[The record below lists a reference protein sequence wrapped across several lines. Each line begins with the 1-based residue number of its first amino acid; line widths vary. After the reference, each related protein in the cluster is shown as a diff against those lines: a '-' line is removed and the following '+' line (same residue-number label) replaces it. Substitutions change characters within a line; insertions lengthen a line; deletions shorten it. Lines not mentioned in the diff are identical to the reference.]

1 MRSMATHGFQVE
13 VYGLV
18 QALEKRLGTRLTGS
32 APFRRICELLVL
44 QECTHFDIEEEY
56 YCRDFMSEYSFLYG
70 RIMENVERLA
80 RRVHF
85 FRNGSFDN
93 KDYLGYVVLRPIKR
107 HASPA
112 VLAQVGRTLLRYD
125 YDKERQF
132 LRCGATYDVHLRD
145 EAFSLYGAPFIQ
157 QDTQVM
163 CCAHAAM
170 WVANRLL
177 SRNQAA
183 IRDFYPHEIALMST
197 QRLVHGPTL
206 PTRGLFIEQILGC
219 IQQMGFEPLF
229 YDYGQQA
236 ADDRRYADGILYRYV
251 ESGIPTIVVTPRHAV
266 CAVGHTFDPALRPP
280 FRSQYLTPTTWVSHF
295 IVNDDASGPYMLLP
309 NRPGNRQPD
318 VPGQIPYSLRRRV
331 EGIIVPLPKNILV
344 PGEEAERRAVDVL
357 YTDRRI
363 TEHVNKQAGGE
374 HHQFVA
380 AYRRGRLVLRTFL
393 EQSHQL
399 KRRMSL
405 LAAENH
411 APSGL
416 KKIAEKYRDITM
428 PRWVWVTEISAPDL
442 FAAPLTGDRKMFGEI
457 ITDATSS
464 PYADPE
470 FVVHIPGLLRL
481 NDPRKPYETRYVH
494 ELKDD
499 KPYKHCVLD
508 TGN

>member
-1 MRSMATHGFQVE
+1 MHSMATHAFQGE
-13 VYGLV
+13 VDGLV
-18 QALEKRLGTRLTGS
+18 QALEKELGTRLQGS

-44 QECTHFDIEEEY
+44 QECTHLDIEEEY

-85 FRNGSFDN
+85 FRNGSFGN
-93 KDYLGYVVLRPIKR
+93 EDYLGYVVLRPIKR
-107 HASPA
+107 HARPA
-112 VLAQVGRTLLRYD
+112 VLSQVGRTLLRYD

-145 EAFSLYGAPFIQ
+145 EAFALYGAPFIQ

-197 QRLVHGPTL
+197 QRLAIGPTL
-206 PTRGLFIEQILGC
+206 PTPGLVIDQILGC
-219 IQQMGFEPLF
+219 IQQMGFEPLY
-229 YDYGQQA
+229 YDYGQRA

-251 ESGIPTIVVTPRHAV
+251 ESGIPSIVITPGHAV
-266 CAVGHTFDPALRPP
+266 CAVGHTFDASLRPP
-280 FRSQYLTPTTWVSHF
+280 FRSLYLTPTTWISHF

-309 NRPGNRQPD
+309 NRPGNKQPD
-318 VPGQIPYSLRRRV
+318 APGQIPYSLQRRV
-331 EGIIVPLPKNILV
+331 QAIIVPLPKNILIT
-344 PGEEAERRAVDVL
+344 GEAAERRAFDIL
-357 YTDRRI
+357 YTDHRVCQ
-363 TEHVNKQAGGE
+363 HVNNQAAGE
-374 HHQFVA
+374 HAQFAA

-399 KRRMSL
+399 KRRMTL
-405 LAAENH
+405 LAAEGH

-416 KKIAEKYRDITM
+416 KEIAERYRNVAM
-428 PRWVWVTEISAPDL
+428 PRYVWVTEISTPDS

-464 PYADPE
+464 PYAEPE
-470 FVVHIPGLLRL
+470 FAVHVPGFLRL
-481 NDPRKPYETRYVH
+481 NDPREPYGTKHVH
-494 ELKDD
+494 ALKDD